1 MVTDQRIIPSP
12 AAAFYSNANPG
23 VSTRIHESRMIGAM
37 KRFVLCGFAACA
49 VTFAAPAARA
59 DFSQCLGSLRA
70 EAERSG
76 ISAHTLDVAFNRLEP
91 DTKVLD
97 FQNQQPEFKTPVW
110 DYVDGLVDDDR
121 VADGRAAMA
130 SQARA
135 LARAE
140 EQYGVSR
147 YMLAAIWGVESNFG
161 QKMGTR
167 PLVQSL
173 TTLACFG
180 ERANYFRSELM
191 ATLKIIDRG
200 DVPAE
205 KLNGS
210 WAGAFGQTQFMPS
223 TFLRLAV
230 DFEGDGRRDIVDSA
244 PDALASTANYL
255 VKSGWRRGLG
265 WGFEVKLPPGYSGPS
280 GRKARQSMS
289 FWASRGL
296 TRIDG
301 GALGPGD
308 AALLLPAGR
317 DGPAFLVTRNFDV
330 VYSYNAAESYTLAA
344 CVLSDRLAG
353 GRGIVTP
360 WPTDDPLLSRE
371 GRKELQALLAKRGY
385 DIGGQPDGDI
395 GTKSKAAIA
404 DFEQRAGMSVN
415 GRASV
420 KVLEALKR

>member
-1 MVTDQRIIPSP
+1 
-12 AAAFYSNANPG
+12 
-23 VSTRIHESRMIGAM
+23 M
-37 KRFVLCGFAACA
+37 KRSLLLGLGAVVALSAFASS
-49 VTFAAPAARA
+49 ARA
-59 DFSQCLGSLRA
+59 DFASCVGSLKA
-70 EAERSG
+70 EAARDG
-76 ISAHTLDVAFNRLEP
+76 ISTRTLSVAFDGLEP
-91 DTKVLD
+91 DMKVLD
-97 FQNQQPEFKTPVW
+97 FQGQQPEFKTPVW
-110 DYVDGLVDDDR
+110 DYVDGLTGDDR
-121 VADGRAAMA
+121 VADGKAAMG
-130 SQARA
+130 SQAGA

-140 EQYGVSR
+140 QQFGVSR
-147 YMLAAIWGVESNFG
+147 YMLAAIWGVESRFG
-161 QKMGTR
+161 QKMGAR

-180 ERANYFRSELM
+180 GRASYFRSELM

-200 DVPAE
+200 DVPAD

-255 VKSGWRRGLG
+255 RKSGWRPGLP
-265 WGFEVKLPPGYSGPS
+265 WGFEVRLPDGYSGPS
-280 GRKARQSMS
+280 GRKAKHSMA
-289 FWASRGL
+289 FWASHGL

-301 GALGPGD
+301 RSLGEGE
-308 AALLLPAGR
+308 AGLLLPAGR
-317 DGPAFLVTRNFDV
+317 EGPAFLVTRNFDA

-344 CVLSDRLAG
+344 CVLADRLAG
-353 GRGIVTP
+353 AKGIVTP
-360 WPTDDPLLSRE
+360 WPTDDPLLPLE
-371 GRKELQALLAKRGY
+371 GRKEVQALLARRGY
-385 DIGGQPDGDI
+385 DVGGAPDGDI

-404 DFEQRAGMSVN
+404 DFEQRAGLEVN